1 MPEKKKDA
9 IRRPPKALEGTAR
22 GQINLINHT
31 QHFEGVV
38 IYPETTKKRQYIKD
52 AKVIRSYNAADFMRS
67 IIVAFQNCIF
77 DKRTGTNDDRKMYYG
92 DDIIV
97 AVFTD
102 SPRPSI
108 SYFRKAAMPPTT
120 TLAFEYAT
128 QVIEDWFL
136 SCYGVR
142 CGVTVLENSFWI
154 SFPRTPEGYMKDSGS
169 VVYNFVYNNTTDLT
183 HKICSCIKRES
194 NSPGFEELEYP
205 EMDAFLGIVPAEV
218 QLTPFEEE
226 EEEKDSEE

>member
-9 IRRPPKALEGTAR
+9 IRRPPKALEGKAR

-102 SPRPSI
+102 TPRPSI
-108 SYFRKAAMPPTT
+108 SYFRKARMPATEA
-120 TLAFEYAT
+120 LAIDYAE
-128 QVIEDWFL
+128 QVIKDWFL
-136 SCYGVR
+136 SCYGIK
-142 CGVTVLENSFWI
+142 CGFTIFTTNEFYVI
-154 SFPRTPEGYMKDSGS
+154 FPRTPEGYRKDSERITYIFA
-169 VVYNFVYNNTTDLT
+169 YNTTTDLP

-194 NSPGFEELEYP
+194 DSPLGPGVELEYP
-205 EMDAFLGIVPAEV
+205 EMDAFLGAPKEQKFVA
-218 QLTPFEEE
+218 LDDDEEE
-226 EEEKDSEE
+226 SEE